1 MVLNKTET
9 YEIAEELLLENS
21 VLENPVDTEQYRVE
35 PYEFFSQSNT
45 YEQNSFRPSV
55 IQQIQ
60 EKTENEK
67 FSTKNGEILKKRQLS
82 KVMAYLS
89 GLFEDVETF
98 SRTSDIWF
106 MDEDIDYNQLEN
118 LSKVV
123 YTSSR
128 IASKTNTRP
137 GYEKP
142 VASQQ
147 DSLPEEET
155 RMHLIVDQKLEEFLE
170 ETETELRPER

>member
-21 VLENPVDTEQYRVE
+21 VLENPVDTEKYRVE

-45 YEQNSFRPSV
+45 YEQTSFRPSV
-55 IQQIQ
+55 IKQIK
-60 EKTENEK
+60 EKTENGRFRTRK
-67 FSTKNGEILKKRQLS
+67 GEILEKRQLS

-89 GLFEDVETF
+89 GLFENVEAF
-98 SRTSDIWF
+98 SRTSDEWF
-106 MDEDIDYNQLEN
+106 MDEDIDYDALEN

-128 IASKTNTRP
+128 IADKTNSRP
-137 GYEKP
+137 RYEKP

-147 DSLPEEET
+147 DSLPKEET
-155 RMHLIVDQKLEEFLE
+155 RMHDLVDQKLEEFLD
-170 ETETELRPER
+170 ETGTELRPGK

>member
-55 IQQIQ
+55 IKQIK

-67 FSTKNGEILKKRQLS
+67 FSTKNGEILEKRQLS

-89 GLFEDVETF
+89 GLF
-98 SRTSDIWF
+98 
-106 MDEDIDYNQLEN
+106 
-118 LSKVV
+118 
-123 YTSSR
+123 
-128 IASKTNTRP
+128 
-137 GYEKP
+137 
-142 VASQQ
+142 
-147 DSLPEEET
+147 
-155 RMHLIVDQKLEEFLE
+155 
-170 ETETELRPER
+170 